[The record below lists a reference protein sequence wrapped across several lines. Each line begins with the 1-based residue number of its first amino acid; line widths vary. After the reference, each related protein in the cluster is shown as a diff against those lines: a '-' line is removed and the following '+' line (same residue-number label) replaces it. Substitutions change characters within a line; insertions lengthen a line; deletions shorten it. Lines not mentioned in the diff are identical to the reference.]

1 MRTSSLPF
9 QNVNGSIV
17 RRLTGSGNAGSV
29 FDIWLVLGGRRQ
41 ADRQSPDSNLTI
53 QGFLFAAYSFSL
65 QKIVD
70 VKVNLLN
77 TAVDRKRVAQLEIP
91 HTIHDLQTLLVM
103 LALAGMVTSF
113 LVSSVYWRLVW
124 PSMK

>member
-1 MRTSSLPF
+1 MLDLYSTYGLYLAEEGRLID
-9 QNVNGSIV
+9 N
-17 RRLTGSGNAGSV
+17 RLT
-29 FDIWLVLGGRRQ
+29 
-41 ADRQSPDSNLTI
+41 SNLTI

>member
-1 MRTSSLPF
+1 MAPSSAASPDREMLDLYSTYGLYLAEEGRLID
-9 QNVNGSIV
+9 N
-17 RRLTGSGNAGSV
+17 RLT
-29 FDIWLVLGGRRQ
+29 
-41 ADRQSPDSNLTI
+41 SNLTI

-91 HTIHDLQTLLVM
+91 HTIHGRRCWLCSRWRAWQR
-103 LALAGMVTSF
+103 AF
-113 LVSSVYWRLVW
+113 LFSSVYWRLVC